1 MASTPIA
8 LIDFHVTVDDDTE
21 VRPIH
26 SADAEELYLLVR
38 ENEEHLYP
46 WMGWVPAQGY
56 TREDMRDFI
65 RRSEKA
71 AREQLQFNAAIVQ
84 RGKIIGGTGFPV
96 IDWTNRIAQI
106 GYWLDRSH
114 TGHGLMTQ
122 SVRALLTY
130 AFDALEMNRIEIR
143 CATNNKASAAVAER
157 LGFTREGI
165 LRQGLLIRDTY
176 VDEYLFSMLRD
187 EWESADRTP

>member
-1 MASTPIA
+1 MASNPIA
-8 LIDFHVTVDDDTE
+8 LIDFHVSVDDDTE
-21 VRPIH
+21 VRPVH
-26 SADAEELYLLVR
+26 AADAEELYRLVR

-46 WMGWVPAQGY
+46 WMGWVPEDGF

-71 AREQLQFNAAIVQ
+71 VRDQSQFNALIVQ
-84 RGKIIGGTGFPV
+84 SGKIVGVTGFPL
-96 IDWTNRIAQI
+96 IDWSNRIAHI

-143 CATNNKASAAVAER
+143 CATNNKTSAAVAER
-157 LGFTREGI
+157 LGFTREGA
-165 LRQGLLIRDTY
+165 LRQARLMRDTY
-176 VDEYLFSMLRD
+176 IDEYVFSMLRE

>member
-1 MASTPIA
+1 MTSNPIA
-8 LIDFHVTVDDDTE
+8 LIDFHVSVDDDTE
-21 VRPIH
+21 VRPVH

-38 ENEEHLYP
+38 QNEEHLYP
-46 WMGWVPAQGY
+46 WMGWVPADGF

-71 AREQLQFNAAIVQ
+71 VRDQTQFNALIVQ
-84 RGKIIGGTGFPV
+84 NGKIVGATGFPV
-96 IDWTNRIAQI
+96 IDWTNRIAHI
-106 GYWLDRSH
+106 GYWLDRGH

-143 CATNNKASAAVAER
+143 CASNNKTSAAVAER

-165 LRQGLLIRDTY
+165 LRQALLVRDTY
-176 VDEYLFSMLRD
+176 VDECVFSMLRE